1 MFFYAITFLL
11 LQYRSFFFFIDIL
24 SIFIL
29 LHRYCHILCIVFNF
43 SSWFF
48 LLPFPLFPI
57 YLIYL
62 FSFNYSYF
70 SSFILMTL
78 FYYTSILISLSQ
90 IVYLFIRTRWE
101 AMQKLLC
108 VRTVDQQITI
118 TMKLYQHFDMPIER
132 KISKINQKLMKI
144 QRYVRRNETVT
155 LLFSN
160 NLLDRKSVV

>member
-1 MFFYAITFLL
+1 
-11 LQYRSFFFFIDIL
+11 
-24 SIFIL
+24 
-29 LHRYCHILCIVFNF
+29 
-43 SSWFF
+43 
-48 LLPFPLFPI
+48 
-57 YLIYL
+57 
-62 FSFNYSYF
+62 
-70 SSFILMTL
+70 MTL

-144 QRYVRRNETVT
+144 QRYVKKEIAAIYIF
-155 LLFSN
+155 LFSYILFSESIFFEHYLFSYL
-160 NLLDRKSVV
+160 NLQFLLISKCYSLRRIFSPLLLS